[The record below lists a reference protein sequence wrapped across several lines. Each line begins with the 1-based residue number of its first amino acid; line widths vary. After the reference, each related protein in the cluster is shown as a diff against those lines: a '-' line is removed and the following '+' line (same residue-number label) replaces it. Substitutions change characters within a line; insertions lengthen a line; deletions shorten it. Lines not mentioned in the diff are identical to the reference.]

1 MLFAWITDPNAWL
14 ALGTLTL
21 LEIVLGI
28 DNIIFL
34 SLVVA
39 KLPTA
44 QRAHARRLGLAGAMV
59 MRLALLAS
67 IAWVTR
73 LTNPLF
79 TIFSQE
85 ISARD
90 LILLLGGLFLIW
102 KASKEIHESIE
113 GEEEGLKTRVSS
125 FLGAIVQIMLLDIIF
140 SLDSVITAVGLSDHL
155 FIMMAAVVIAVGVM
169 MFAARSIGDFVERHP
184 SVKML
189 ALSFLILVGF
199 TLILES
205 FDIHVP
211 KGYIYFAMF
220 FSIAVESLNLIRNK
234 EPALI
239 LRTLSCGRAYSLLF
253 PSQFKIFLLSRYITS
268 VYKQTIIIGGP
279 NEDNRMKK
287 WAVIISAVG
296 LAFAV
301 SGCSSDY
308 VMATKDG
315 SMILTDGK
323 PEIDDD
329 TGLVSYHDQQGNA
342 MQINRDDVSQ
352 IIER

>member
-44 QRAHARRLGLAGAMV
+44 QRNHARRLGLAAAMI
-59 MRLALLAS
+59 MRLLLLAS

-73 LTNPLF
+73 LTTPLF
-79 TIFSQE
+79 EIFE
-85 ISARD
+85 HAISARD
-90 LILLLGGLFLIW
+90 LILLSGGLFLIW

-113 GEEEGLKTRVSS
+113 GEEEGLKTNVHS
-125 FLGAIVQIMLLDIIF
+125 FFGAIVQIMLLDIIF

-169 MFAARSIGDFVERHP
+169 MFAARPIGEFVDRHP

-205 FDIHVP
+205 FAVHVP

-220 FSIAVESLNLIRNK
+220 FSIAVESLNLLRNK
-234 EPALI
+234 KNPL
-239 LRTLSCGRAYSLLF
+239 
-253 PSQFKIFLLSRYITS
+253 
-268 VYKQTIIIGGP
+268 
-279 NEDNRMKK
+279 
-287 WAVIISAVG
+287 
-296 LAFAV
+296 
-301 SGCSSDY
+301 
-308 VMATKDG
+308 
-315 SMILTDGK
+315 
-323 PEIDDD
+323 
-329 TGLVSYHDQQGNA
+329 
-342 MQINRDDVSQ
+342 
-352 IIER
+352 

>member
-59 MRLALLAS
+59 MR
-67 IAWVTR
+67 
-73 LTNPLF
+73 
-79 TIFSQE
+79 
-85 ISARD
+85 
-90 LILLLGGLFLIW
+90 LGGLFLIW

-234 EPALI
+234 KNPL
-239 LRTLSCGRAYSLLF
+239 
-253 PSQFKIFLLSRYITS
+253 
-268 VYKQTIIIGGP
+268 
-279 NEDNRMKK
+279 
-287 WAVIISAVG
+287 
-296 LAFAV
+296 
-301 SGCSSDY
+301 
-308 VMATKDG
+308 
-315 SMILTDGK
+315 
-323 PEIDDD
+323 
-329 TGLVSYHDQQGNA
+329 
-342 MQINRDDVSQ
+342 
-352 IIER
+352 

>member
-234 EPALI
+234 KI
-239 LRTLSCGRAYSLLF
+239 HFDIRTLSCRRAYSLLL

-268 VYKQTIIIGGP
+268 VYKKTIIIGGP
-279 NEDNRMKK
+279 NEDNRMKN
-287 WAVIISAVG
+287 G
-296 LAFAV
+296 
-301 SGCSSDY
+301 
-308 VMATKDG
+308 
-315 SMILTDGK
+315 
-323 PEIDDD
+323 
-329 TGLVSYHDQQGNA
+329 Q
-342 MQINRDDVSQ
+342 
-352 IIER
+352 